1 MTISRDLRNKKYQVV
16 LNDHLTAEILDQMH
30 IVSTRRAVIVRGL
43 GSIRVAIYR
52 AARSHLGDYE
62 YGRTLTRVSK
72 SWGHRKNFT
81 LAELLR
87 ILADDRAIEDVKANG
102 YHFPPPVFGKATC
115 QAVREFADAALV
127 AVDHGLFR
135 P

>member
-30 IVSTRRAVIVRGL
+30 IPSTRRAVIVRGL
-43 GSIRVAIYR
+43 GAINIAIHR
-52 AARSHLGDYE
+52 AARNHLGDYE
-62 YGRTLTRVSK
+62 YGRTLARISRVHNTHK
-72 SWGHRKNFT
+72 RVT

-87 ILADDRAIEDVKANG
+87 ILADDRAIEDVRANS
-102 YHFPPPVFGKATC
+102 YYFPPPVFGKATC
-115 QAVREFADAALV
+115 QALREFADAALV

-135 P
+135 S